1 MIGKL
6 TGILDNTGEDWV
18 LIDVAGVGYLVH
30 CSPRVLASLPAP
42 GETVSLSID
51 TYVREDAIRLYGFAH
66 WLERDWFVHL
76 QGVQGVG
83 ARVALAILD
92 VLTPGDLSQ
101 AVALQDKAAFARASG
116 VGPKLA
122 ARIVT
127 ELLGRKPPEQALRTV
142 TQDSALTSPTSGAV
156 SQAERREGLEDI
168 LLRNDAISALVNLGY
183 NAVSA
188 GQAVASA
195 YASFDHDPPVND
207 LIKAALKEVA

>member
-6 TGILDNTGEDWV
+6 TGILDSTGENWA

-30 CSPRVLASLPAP
+30 CSIRVLTGLPTP
-42 GETVSLSID
+42 GEKVSLSID
-51 TYVREDAIRLYGFAH
+51 TYVREDDIRLYGFAH

-101 AVALQDKAAFARASG
+101 AVGLQDKAAFARAVG

-127 ELLGRKPPEQALRTV
+127 ELLDRKPPGQELRSV
-142 TQDSALTSPTSGAV
+142 SQDGAFTSPTSGV
-156 SQAERREGLEDI
+156 GSQAERREGLKDV

-183 NAVSA
+183 NQVSA

-195 YASFDHDPPVND
+195 YASFDDDPPVND
-207 LIKAALKEVA
+207 LIRAALKEVA